1 VGISLLA
8 AAEEDMKQR
17 GMKFAQLEVS
27 ERNEP
32 AISLYQ
38 KAGYTIKQRLVGF
51 YRFEHNGTRDAIRLV
66 KPLFKAP

>member
-27 ERNEP
+27 EGNEP
-32 AISLYQ
+32 AINLYQ

-51 YRFEHNGTRDAIRLV
+51 YRFAHNGTCDAVRMV